1 MALSACVVQPKQGS
15 ETLLVV
21 GENHDCEVIA
31 NVYGEGP
38 KSKNK
43 ARADEGAVNQV
54 KNRAAAAGANAIHF
68 EDTHS
73 EIWGSMVLAEAL
85 RCS

>member
-1 MALSACVVQPKQGS
+1 MMRPVRPPNSVLSVVRYAFRLPPKALYAFAG
-15 ETLLVV
+15 
-21 GENHDCEVIA
+21 GA
-31 NVYGEGP
+31 
-38 KSKNK
+38 
-43 ARADEGAVNQV
+43 ARSDEGAVNQV
-54 KNRAAAAGANAIHF
+54 KNRAVAAGANAIHF